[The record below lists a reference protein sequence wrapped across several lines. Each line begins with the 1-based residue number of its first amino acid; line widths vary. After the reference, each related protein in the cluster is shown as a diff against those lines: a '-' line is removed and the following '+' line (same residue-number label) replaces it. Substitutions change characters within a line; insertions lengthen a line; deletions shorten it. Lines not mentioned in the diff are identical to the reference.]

1 MLDAQFA
8 DLPGVRLL
16 YRDSARGNQE
26 SAGDRP
32 AIVFLHANTG
42 TSESWEPQFG
52 PLIDAGYRVIAFD
65 RRGRGGSLP
74 VPETG
79 PQPGSVGE
87 DLAALVEHL
96 GLRRFVLVGI
106 AGGGFQ
112 ALDYAAWQPG
122 QVRGLVIAASNG
134 SISEPEMQAA
144 YKRLHAPFID
154 DTNRH
159 FLEVSPTYRL
169 TEPDGLARW
178 IALEDHS
185 RSQHQPLQALRTP
198 NTFAKLAGIR
208 CPALVVS
215 GCADMLAPPALMR
228 MWAAHLP
235 DVDFHEFPA
244 AGHALPWEQPEK
256 FNALLVTFLGTLPA

>member
-1 MLDAQFA
+1 MLDPKFA
-8 DLPGVRLL
+8 DLSGVRLL
-16 YRDSARGNQE
+16 YRDSQPAD
-26 SAGDRP
+26 SGDQP
-32 AIVFLHANTG
+32 AVIFLHANTG
-42 TSESWEPQFG
+42 TSESWEPQFA
-52 PLIDAGYRVIAFD
+52 PLIAAGYRVIAFD
-65 RRGRGGSLP
+65 RRGRGGSIP

-79 PQPGSVGE
+79 PQPGSVGA
-87 DLAALVEHL
+87 DLAALVDHL

-112 ALDYAAWQPG
+112 ALDYAAWQPE
-122 QVRGLVIAASNG
+122 QLRGLVITASNG

-169 TEPDGLARW
+169 TEPAGLARW
-178 IALEDHS
+178 IELEDHS
-185 RSQHQPLQALRTP
+185 RSQNQPLQPLRTP
-198 NTFAKLAGIR
+198 NTFAKLATIR
-208 CPALVVS
+208 CKTLVVS

-228 MWAAHLP
+228 IWAAHVP

-244 AGHALPWEQPEK
+244 AGHALPWEQPAK
-256 FNALLVTFLGTLPA
+256 FNALLLAYLDSLAD